1 MKEKNDD
8 KDKQNPTQAEQ
19 PAAKKDKEETDVVNK
34 FVKPSQSTKEG
45 KDKTTN
51 PNEKKI

>member
-1 MKEKNDD
+1 MKDEKDG
-8 KDKQNPTQAEQ
+8 KDKLNSTKTEQ

-45 KDKTTN
+45 KGKTTN